1 MRMQTRRFGPG
12 GPDLPG
18 LGLGA
23 MSFAGFYGPC
33 SETEALRLLARAR
46 DEGIVHVD
54 TANAY
59 GPHLSEARIG
69 AFIAASGNPFHI
81 ATKAGIGRDA
91 AGARRIVN
99 SAAHLTGELEASLK
113 RLRVEAVD
121 LFYVHRRD
129 PGVEI
134 EEVAGTLAGLVAA
147 GKARAVGFS
156 EIAPASLLRA
166 QAVHPVAAVQ
176 SEYSLAT
183 RAPDLGLRQACERIG
198 AALVAFSPVGR
209 GNLTDA
215 PPDAARIAASGFLNG
230 NPRFTPAA
238 HAANQA
244 LLAPLRAYAADL
256 GLSTAGLAVAWVL
269 AQGPHVFAIPGTRS
283 PAHLAEMAA
292 GARRGLSPGERTEI
306 ERLLPPGWCHGDRYT
321 EAQNQNVE
329 RYC

>member
-1 MRMQTRRFGPG
+1 MQTRPLGPG
-12 GPDLPG
+12 GPSLPG

-23 MSFAGFYGPC
+23 MSFGGFYGAC
-33 SETEALRLLARAR
+33 SEAEALRLLAAAR

-54 TANAY
+54 TANVY
-59 GPHLSEARIG
+59 GPHVSEERIG
-69 AFIAASGNPFHI
+69 AFIARSGNPFHI
-81 ATKAGIGRDA
+81 ATKAAITRDGS
-91 AGARRIVN
+91 GARRIDN

-113 RLRVEAVD
+113 RLRIEAVD

-134 EEVAGTLAGLVAA
+134 EEVAGTLAGIVAS
-147 GKARAVGFS
+147 GKAKAVGFS

-176 SEYSLAT
+176 SEYSLQT

-198 AALVAFSPVGR
+198 AAMVAFSPVGR

-230 NPRFTPAA
+230 NPRFLPAA

-256 GLSTAGLAVAWVL
+256 GLGTAGLAIAWVL
-269 AQGPHVFAIPGTRS
+269 AQGPTVFAIPGTRS

-292 GARRGLSPGERTEI
+292 GARRGLSPAEMAEI
-306 ERLLPPGWCHGDRYT
+306 DRLLPPGWCHGDRYT
-321 EAQNQNVE
+321 DGQYQNVE
-329 RYC
+329 RFC